1 MSKQATLTSFFNV
14 RKAPSDDAHAVKK
27 RKVETSSGLGKV
39 TETITKAEV
48 TKVVC
53 AQSPEVIVSEH
64 TPDVSSGKNAS
75 KNGKRRKADAAP
87 VEAKEPILFTVGTTT
102 TKAKRKLNM
111 DGALDE
117 QPVQTTKKN
126 VVFEQ
131 KGLLSPSKKAK
142 QESAQTAPAAPVAKG
157 GSAGSVSSLMDRLK
171 GMDSKEAKAKIKTV
185 NKLADLQAQLRSLKK
200 DPNLAAAAAGQ
211 SAKAKRALFQEPG
224 VKKEEKPQ
232 MRQPVPLMSP
242 KKMPA
247 SSSVTSCVKTV
258 LSPGKASPRKAIPA
272 FVRYQELAQPDQF
285 LPLPNRYKALTEVF
299 RSVDV
304 IVSMKF
310 NRKEMIRVPDL
321 KPAVQNITRK
331 TFSDFYLRQIRTVFP
346 KAYRYVWEKINDRL
360 GRHTG
365 DFVLH
370 MSPDHG
376 VGIKSQMSPLVKVE
390 RLKMFQHSL
399 LSIVHDYHRQFLASL
414 GISGLEDTQV
424 NRWHKDFSLEAVP
437 DIQEE
442 PLPPKPEVEKAR
454 NAKEMLEKL
463 AGVNDRLEASLKNM
477 KEAAV
482 KVEDKSDGAGPSG
495 AAPPAVAIR
504 KELRGLPKSLI
515 EKILANEKARQIK
528 EMTQSSEE
536 RKDLEQL
543 EELVSLS
550 TVIVNCHRAH
560 RKGAAVPIDTLA
572 QVTSDSCGRKSKAAM
587 LPLIR
592 LFLQSVPQCMEI
604 KTIER
609 VQYVKLKKDSPDVN
623 QVKKIL
629 EDMVASAKTKK

>member
-1 MSKQATLTSFFNV
+1 MSKQATLTSFFHV
-14 RKAPSDDAHAVKK
+14 RKAASDGADAHAIKK
-27 RKVETSSGLGKV
+27 RKVETETSLGKV
-39 TETITKAEV
+39 TETVTKAEV
-48 TKVVC
+48 TKL
-53 AQSPEVIVSEH
+53 EVQTPDAGEQ
-64 TPDVSSGKNAS
+64 TPDVSSNA
-75 KNGKRRKADAAP
+75 KNGKRRKAEAAP
-87 VEAKEPILFTVGTTT
+87 APPEAEPVLFTVGTTST
-102 TKAKRKLNM
+102 SKAKRKLNM
-111 DGALDE
+111 DRADDE
-117 QPVQTTKKN
+117 TAEVTKDRGQKN
-126 VVFEQ
+126 VIFEQ
-131 KGLLSPSKKAK
+131 KGPLSPSKKAK
-142 QESAQTAPAAPVAKG
+142 QTEEAAGAPAPARKH
-157 GSAGSVSSLMDRLK
+157 SAASLNNVMDKLNR
-171 GMDSKEAKAKIKTV
+171 MDSKEVKAKLKTV
-185 NKLADLQAQLRSLKK
+185 NKLSDLQAQFKSLKK
-200 DPNLAAAAAGQ
+200 DPNLAKSSTPQ
-211 SAKAKRALFQEPG
+211 TAKRALFQEDKKVD
-224 VKKEEKPQ
+224 VKPEIKAPL
-232 MRQPVPLMSP
+232 PPLMSP
-242 KKMPA
+242 KKVA
-247 SSSVTSCVKTV
+247 TSAAPMVKTV

-310 NRKEMIRVPDL
+310 NRKEIIRVPDL

-331 TFSDFYLRQIRTVFP
+331 TFSDFYLRQIRCVFP
-346 KAYRYVWEKINDRL
+346 KAYKYVWEKINDRL

-376 VGIKSQMSPLVKVE
+376 VGTKSNMSPLIKVE
-390 RLKMFQHSL
+390 RLKMFQHAL
-399 LSIVHDYHRQFLASL
+399 LNIVHDYHREFLASL
-414 GISGLEDTQV
+414 GISGLADSQV

-454 NAKEMLEKL
+454 SAKEMLEKL
-463 AGVNDRLEASLKNM
+463 AGVNERLEASLKNM

-482 KVEDKSDGAGPSG
+482 KTAESDGDKPAAAGP
-495 AAPPAVAIR
+495 PPVIR
-504 KELRGLPKSLI
+504 KELRGLKPELI
-515 EKILANEKARQIK
+515 QKILANEKAKQIK

-543 EELVSLS
+543 EELVSLAP
-550 TVIVNCHRAH
+550 VIVNCHRAH

-592 LFLQSVPQCMEI
+592 LFLKTVPQCMEI

-609 VQYVKLKKDSPDVN
+609 VQYVKLKKTSPDVN

-629 EDMVASAKTKK
+629 EDVVANAKTKK